1 MVQFLCSSH
10 LLPEESH
17 PSCFS
22 CMPQAAEAYCL
33 TCSVQAHGSW
43 SLNRRPHFLPFSREW
58 GHHAQRPSN
67 RSGNY
72 SAAKT
77 AVLDLFPSPHCWLL
91 VCCGNGNISV
101 MFFFFFFSPCRHL
114 CFLRVC
120 ARGAWP
126 YIPAWTVTPLP
137 IPPYLLPVVSSPS
150 STPPKFRSPRLLFSS
165 PTLCAFPLYRTYVG
179 TIGGLPSFTP
189 ALFVFVNTRD

>member
-1 MVQFLCSSH
+1 MLSDQATEVATILQPKQQCWIFS
-10 LLPEESH
+10 LPHIAGCLSAVGMETLV
-17 PSCFS
+17 SC
-22 CMPQAAEAYCL
+22 
-33 TCSVQAHGSW
+33 
-43 SLNRRPHFLPFSREW
+43 
-58 GHHAQRPSN
+58 
-67 RSGNY
+67 
-72 SAAKT
+72 
-77 AVLDLFPSPHCWLL
+77 
-91 VCCGNGNISV
+91 
-101 MFFFFFFSPCRHL
+101 FFFFFFSPCRHL